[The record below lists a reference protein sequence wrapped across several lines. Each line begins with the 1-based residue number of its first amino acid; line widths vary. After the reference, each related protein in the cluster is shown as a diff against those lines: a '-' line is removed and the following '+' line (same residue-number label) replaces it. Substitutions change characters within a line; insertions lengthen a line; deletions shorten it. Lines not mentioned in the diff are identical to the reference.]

1 MCRRR
6 SVTVAGL
13 PDLLRVEDLRISITI
28 ERSGLEVVKGASF
41 RIPSGK
47 TVALVG
53 ESGSGKSIIAQAILG
68 ILPRVA
74 RITSGKILF
83 RDKDCAESPI
93 DIAALGTDS
102 PEMQALRGGRIAMI
116 FQEPMTSLSP
126 LHRIGNQVEEALV
139 LHRDLDGKQARAM
152 TEDMLKLVGFAD
164 PHRAYD
170 MYSME
175 LSGGMRQRAMI
186 AMALICHPALLVAD
200 EPTTALDV
208 TVQAQVLGLLR
219 DLQQRLGMS
228 MLLITH
234 DLGVVANMADEV
246 VVIYHGEIVEAGSV
260 EHIFRHAG
268 HPYTKALMRAVPEID
283 TGKSRKL
290 VGLREID
297 HVIPQSM
304 RRDRNGRDAS
314 APPLVSVRRLT
325 KGFTIHKDSW
335 LAGNKSRVLAV
346 NDVSFDI
353 LRGEC
358 FGIVGESGSGKS
370 TVSKLMMRAITADS
384 GEIAF
389 DNGDMSCDVRAL
401 DGKEL
406 KEFRKRMQ
414 IVFQDPF
421 SSLSP
426 RSTVLNILR
435 EPLEIHGI
443 GTMEENTRTAREL
456 MALVGLSPTFLNR
469 YPHSFSGGQRQRIGI
484 ARALALSPDLLIC
497 DEPVSALDVSVQAQ
511 ILNLLKKL
519 QEELGLTMVFI
530 SHNLAVVKYIADRIA
545 VMRKGRIVEI
555 APSEALFADPRHPY
569 TRKLLTAVPHADLD
583 HRLEFPDR
591 VDEIVDEA
599 ESWDLVFRPGGDGE
613 LGLVEVSKGHYVL
626 AREEFAVSRVSA

>member
-1 MCRRR
+1 MA
-6 SVTVAGL
+6 AGL

-28 ERSGLEVVKGASF
+28 ERSGLEVVRGASF
-41 RIPSGK
+41 RVPAGR

-53 ESGSGKSIIAQAILG
+53 ESGSGKSIIAQSILG

-74 RITSGKILF
+74 KITGGRILF
-83 RDKDCAESPI
+83 RDDASGEKPV
-93 DIAALGTDS
+93 DIAALDVNG

-126 LHRIGNQVEEALV
+126 LHRIGNQVEEALI
-139 LHRDLDGKQARAM
+139 LHRSLDGREARAM
-152 TEDMLKLVGFAD
+152 TEDMLRLVGFHD

-186 AMALICHPALLVAD
+186 AMALICHPALLIAD

-208 TVQAQVLGLLR
+208 TVQAQVLGLLK
-219 DLQQRLGMS
+219 DLQKRLGMS

-234 DLGVVANMADEV
+234 DLGVVANMAEEV

-268 HPYTKALMRAVPEID
+268 HPYTQALMRAVPEID
-283 TGKSRKL
+283 TNRSRKL
-290 VGLREID
+290 VGLREIE
-297 HVIPQSM
+297 HVIPKSM
-304 RRDRNGRDAS
+304 RRERTAPDAS
-314 APPLVSVRRLT
+314 TPPLVSVRGLT
-325 KGFTIHKDSW
+325 KSFTIRKDSW
-335 LAGNKSRVLAV
+335 LAGEKSRVLAV

-353 LRGEC
+353 ERGEC

-370 TVSKLMMRAITADS
+370 TVSKLMMRAIAADS

-389 DNGDMSCDVRAL
+389 DNGRMKCDVRAL
-401 DGKEL
+401 EGKDL

-435 EPLEIHGI
+435 EPLEIHDI
-443 GTMEENTRTAREL
+443 GTAEENTRTAREL

-519 QEELGLTMVFI
+519 QADLGLTMVFI
-530 SHNLAVVKYIADRIA
+530 SHNLAVVKYVADRIA

-555 APSEALFADPRHPY
+555 ADCDTLFAHPVHPY
-569 TRKLLTAVPHADLD
+569 TQKLLSAVPHADLD
-583 HRLEFPDR
+583 HKLDFPDR
-591 VDEIVDEA
+591 VDEIVDDA
-599 ESWDLVFRPGGDGE
+599 ESWDPLFRAVADDG
-613 LGLVEVSKGHYVL
+613 LKLTPVARGHYVL
-626 AREEFAVSRVSA
+626 ARAEFSADRLPA

>member
-1 MCRRR
+1 MEERD
-6 SVTVAGL
+6 VAGM
-13 PDLLRVEDLRISITI
+13 PDLLRVEDLRIAITI

-41 RIPSGK
+41 RIPAGK

-53 ESGSGKSIIAQAILG
+53 ESGSGKSIIAQSILG

-74 RITSGKILF
+74 KITGGHIWF
-83 RDKDCAESPI
+83 RDKICGEKPT
-93 DIAALGTDS
+93 DIAALDVDG

-126 LHRIGNQVEEALV
+126 LHRIGNQVEEALI
-139 LHRDLDGKQARAM
+139 LHRDLDGGEARSM
-152 TEDMLKLVGFAD
+152 TEDMLRLVGFAN

-186 AMALICHPALLVAD
+186 AMALICHPALLIAD

-208 TVQAQVLGLLR
+208 TVQAQVLGLLK
-219 DLQQRLGMS
+219 DLQERLGMS

-260 EHIFRHAG
+260 EHIFRHPG
-268 HPYTKALMRAVPEID
+268 HPYTKALMRAVPEIG
-283 TGKSRKL
+283 TEKSKKL

-304 RRDRNGRDAS
+304 RRDRGAMDSA
-314 APPLVSVRRLT
+314 APPLVRVRGLT
-325 KGFTIHKDSW
+325 RSFTIQKDSW
-335 LAGNKSRVLAV
+335 WVGDKTRVLAV

-353 LRGEC
+353 RRGEC

-384 GEIAF
+384 GEIGF
-389 DNGDMSCDVRAL
+389 DNGTMKCDVRAL
-401 DGKEL
+401 EGKQL

-435 EPLEIHGI
+435 EPLEIHEI
-443 GTMEENTRTAREL
+443 GTAEERTRTVREL

-519 QEELGLTMVFI
+519 QAELGLTMVFI

-555 APSEALFADPRHPY
+555 APCEALFADPVHPY
-569 TRKLLTAVPHADLD
+569 TRKLLAAVPHADLD
-583 HRLEFPDR
+583 HKLDFPER
-591 VDEIVDEA
+591 SDEIVDDA
-599 ESWDLVFRPGGDGE
+599 ESWDPVFRPHGDGE
-613 LGLVEVSKGHYVL
+613 LKLMPVGAGHYVL
-626 AREEFAVSRVSA
+626 AHEDFADSRAKA

>member
-1 MCRRR
+1 VFSEERD
-6 SVTVAGL
+6 VAGI

-41 RIPSGK
+41 RIPAGK

-53 ESGSGKSIIAQAILG
+53 ESGSGKSIIAQSILG

-74 RITSGKILF
+74 KITGGRIWF
-83 RDKDCAESPI
+83 RDKVCGEKPI
-93 DIAALGTDS
+93 DIAALDVNG

-126 LHRIGNQVEEALV
+126 LHRIGNQVEEALI
-139 LHRDLDGKQARAM
+139 LHRDLKGGEARAM
-152 TEDMLKLVGFAD
+152 TEDMLRLVGFAD

-208 TVQAQVLGLLR
+208 TVQAQVLGLLK
-219 DLQQRLGMS
+219 DLQERLGMS

-260 EHIFRHAG
+260 EHIFRHPS
-268 HPYTKALMRAVPEID
+268 HSYTKALMRAVPEIG
-283 TGKSRKL
+283 TEKSKKL
-290 VGLREID
+290 VSLREID

-304 RRDRNGRDAS
+304 RRDRGVMDSA
-314 APPLVSVRRLT
+314 APPLVSVRDLT
-325 KGFTIHKDSW
+325 RSFTIQKDSW
-335 LAGNKSRVLAV
+335 WVGDKTHVLAV

-353 LRGEC
+353 RRGEC

-384 GEIAF
+384 GEIRF
-389 DNGDMSCDVRAL
+389 DNGAMKCDVRAL
-401 DGKEL
+401 EGKEL

-435 EPLEIHGI
+435 EPLEIHEI
-443 GTMEENTRTAREL
+443 GTAEQRTRTAREL
-456 MALVGLSPTFLNR
+456 MALVGLSPTYLNR

-519 QEELGLTMVFI
+519 QAELGLTMVFI

-555 APSEALFADPRHPY
+555 APCEALFADPVHPY
-569 TRKLLTAVPHADLD
+569 TRKLLAAVPHADLD
-583 HRLEFPDR
+583 HKLDFPER
-591 VDEIVDEA
+591 SDEIIDEV
-599 ESWDLVFRPGGDGE
+599 ESWDPVFRPGGSGE
-613 LGLVEVSKGHYVL
+613 LKLMPAGAGHYVL
-626 AREEFAVSRVSA
+626 AHEDFAESGVMA

>member
-1 MCRRR
+1 LPQ
-6 SVTVAGL
+6 L
-13 PDLLRVEDLRISITI
+13 PDLLRVEDLRISIAL
-28 ERSGLEVVKGASF
+28 ERSGLEVVKGVSF
-41 RIPSGK
+41 RVPAGR

-74 RITSGKILF
+74 RITGGHILF
-83 RDKDCAESPI
+83 RDAKCAAGAI
-93 DIAALGTDS
+93 DIAGLGMNAQ
-102 PEMQALRGGRIAMI
+102 EMQALRGGRIAMI

-126 LHRIGNQVEEALV
+126 LHRIGNQVEEALI
-139 LHRDLDGKQARAM
+139 LHRDLGGAEGREM
-152 TEDMLKLVGFAD
+152 TEDMLRLVGFAD
-164 PHRAYD
+164 PQRAYD
-170 MYSME
+170 MYPME

-186 AMALICHPALLVAD
+186 AMALICHPALLIAD

-219 DLQQRLGMS
+219 DLQARLGMS

-246 VVIYHGEIVEAGSV
+246 VVIYHGEIMEAGTV
-260 EHIFRHAG
+260 EQIFRTPGHA
-268 HPYTKALMRAVPEID
+268 YTRALMRAVPDLHSGRSE
-283 TGKSRKL
+283 KL
-290 VGLREID
+290 VGLREIEQE
-297 HVIPQSM
+297 IPDSM
-304 RRDRNGRDAS
+304 RRQGREAPAS
-314 APPLVSVRRLT
+314 AAPIVSVRGLSKSFAIR
-325 KGFTIHKDSW
+325 KGSW
-335 LAGNKSRVLAV
+335 LGGSDRGVLAV
-346 NDVSFDI
+346 NDVGFDI
-353 LRGEC
+353 RRGEC

-370 TVSKLMMRAITADS
+370 TVSKLLMRAVTADA
-384 GEIAF
+384 GDIRF
-389 DNGDMSCDVRAL
+389 DNGQMKCNVRTL
-401 DGKEL
+401 DGEAL
-406 KEFRKRMQ
+406 KAFRKRMQ

-435 EPLEIHGI
+435 EPLEIHEI
-443 GTMEENTRTAREL
+443 GTGAEKTRMAKDL
-456 MALVGLSPTFLNR
+456 MALVGLSPKFLNR

-519 QEELGLTMVFI
+519 QAELGLTMIFI

-555 APSEALFADPRHPY
+555 APCDTLFANPVHPY
-569 TRKLLTAVPHADLD
+569 TRKLLAAVPHADLD
-583 HRLEFPDR
+583 HRLEFPER
-591 VDEIVDEA
+591 ADEA
-599 ESWDLVFRPGGDGE
+599 VDDTADWDDVFRDDGSAA
-613 LGLVEVSKGHYVL
+613 LKLVSVGKEHDVL
-626 AREEFAVSRVSA
+626 ARGEFADQRLSA

>member
-1 MCRRR
+1 M
-6 SVTVAGL
+6 VAGL

-74 RITSGKILF
+74 RITGGRILF
-83 RDKDCAESPI
+83 RDKDCAQSPI
-93 DIAALGTDS
+93 DIAALGVDS

-152 TEDMLKLVGFAD
+152 TEDMLRLVGFAD

-268 HPYTKALMRAVPEID
+268 HPYTRALMRAVPEID

-314 APPLVSVRRLT
+314 APPLVSVRGLT

-370 TVSKLMMRAITADS
+370 TVSKLMMRAVTADS
-384 GEIAF
+384 GEIDF

-599 ESWDLVFRPGGDGE
+599 ESWDPVFRPGGDGE
-613 LGLVEVSKGHYVL
+613 LGLIEVSKGHYVL
-626 AREEFAVSRVSA
+626 AREEFAESRLSA

>member
-1 MCRRR
+1 MA
-6 SVTVAGL
+6 AGL

-28 ERSGLEVVKGASF
+28 ERSGLEVVRGASF
-41 RIPSGK
+41 RVPAGR

-53 ESGSGKSIIAQAILG
+53 ESGSGKSIIAQSILG

-74 RITSGKILF
+74 KITGGRILF
-83 RDKDCAESPI
+83 RDDASGEKPV
-93 DIAALGTDS
+93 DIAALDVNG

-126 LHRIGNQVEEALV
+126 LHRIGNQVEEALI
-139 LHRDLDGKQARAM
+139 LHRNLDGREARAM
-152 TEDMLKLVGFAD
+152 TEDMLRLVGFHD

-186 AMALICHPALLVAD
+186 AMALICHPALLIAD

-208 TVQAQVLGLLR
+208 TVQAQVLGLLK
-219 DLQQRLGMS
+219 DLQKRLGMS

-234 DLGVVANMADEV
+234 DLGVVANMAEEV

-268 HPYTKALMRAVPEID
+268 HPYTQALMRAVPEID
-283 TGKSRKL
+283 TNRSRKL
-290 VGLREID
+290 IGLREIE
-297 HVIPQSM
+297 HVIPKSM
-304 RRDRNGRDAS
+304 RRERTAPDAS
-314 APPLVSVRRLT
+314 TPPLVSVRGLT
-325 KGFTIHKDSW
+325 KSFTIRKDSW
-335 LAGNKSRVLAV
+335 LAGEKSRVLAV

-353 LRGEC
+353 ERGEC

-370 TVSKLMMRAITADS
+370 TVSKLMMRAIAADS

-389 DNGDMSCDVRAL
+389 DNGRMKCDVRAL
-401 DGKEL
+401 EGKDL

-435 EPLEIHGI
+435 EPLEIHDI
-443 GTMEENTRTAREL
+443 GTAEENTRTAREL

-519 QEELGLTMVFI
+519 QADLGLTMVFI
-530 SHNLAVVKYIADRIA
+530 SHNLAVVKYVADRIA

-555 APSEALFADPRHPY
+555 ADCDTLFAHPVHPY
-569 TRKLLTAVPHADLD
+569 TQKLLSAVPHADLD
-583 HRLEFPDR
+583 HKLDFPDR
-591 VDEIVDEA
+591 VDEIVDDA
-599 ESWDLVFRPGGDGE
+599 ESWDPLFRAVADDG
-613 LGLVEVSKGHYVL
+613 LKLTPVARGHYVL
-626 AREEFAVSRVSA
+626 ARAEFSADRLPA

>member
-1 MCRRR
+1 
-6 SVTVAGL
+6 
-13 PDLLRVEDLRISITI
+13 
-28 ERSGLEVVKGASF
+28 
-41 RIPSGK
+41 
-47 TVALVG
+47 
-53 ESGSGKSIIAQAILG
+53 
-68 ILPRVA
+68 
-74 RITSGKILF
+74 
-83 RDKDCAESPI
+83 
-93 DIAALGTDS
+93 
-102 PEMQALRGGRIAMI
+102 
-116 FQEPMTSLSP
+116 
-126 LHRIGNQVEEALV
+126 
-139 LHRDLDGKQARAM
+139 
-152 TEDMLKLVGFAD
+152 
-164 PHRAYD
+164 
-170 MYSME
+170 
-175 LSGGMRQRAMI
+175 
-186 AMALICHPALLVAD
+186 
-200 EPTTALDV
+200 
-208 TVQAQVLGLLR
+208 
-219 DLQQRLGMS
+219 
-228 MLLITH
+228 
-234 DLGVVANMADEV
+234 
-246 VVIYHGEIVEAGSV
+246 
-260 EHIFRHAG
+260 
-268 HPYTKALMRAVPEID
+268 MRAVPEID

-314 APPLVSVRRLT
+314 APPLVSVRGLT

-370 TVSKLMMRAITADS
+370 TVSKLMMRAVTADS
-384 GEIAF
+384 GEIDF

-599 ESWDLVFRPGGDGE
+599 ESWDPVFRPGGDGE
-613 LGLVEVSKGHYVL
+613 LGLIEVSKGHYVL
-626 AREEFAVSRVSA
+626 AREEFAESRLSA

>member
-1 MCRRR
+1 
-6 SVTVAGL
+6 
-13 PDLLRVEDLRISITI
+13 
-28 ERSGLEVVKGASF
+28 
-41 RIPSGK
+41 
-47 TVALVG
+47 
-53 ESGSGKSIIAQAILG
+53 
-68 ILPRVA
+68 
-74 RITSGKILF
+74 
-83 RDKDCAESPI
+83 
-93 DIAALGTDS
+93 
-102 PEMQALRGGRIAMI
+102 
-116 FQEPMTSLSP
+116 
-126 LHRIGNQVEEALV
+126 
-139 LHRDLDGKQARAM
+139 
-152 TEDMLKLVGFAD
+152 
-164 PHRAYD
+164 

-186 AMALICHPALLVAD
+186 AMALICHPALLIAD

-219 DLQQRLGMS
+219 DLQKRLGMS

-260 EHIFRHAG
+260 QHVFRHPG
-268 HPYTKALMRAVPEID
+268 HPYTQALMRAVPEID
-283 TGKSRKL
+283 AERSRKL
-290 VGLREID
+290 VGLREIE

-304 RRDRNGRDAS
+304 RRERAAADAS
-314 APPLVSVRRLT
+314 APALVKVRGLT
-325 KGFTIHKDSW
+325 KSFTIRKDSW
-335 LAGNKSRVLAV
+335 LVGEKSRVLAV

-389 DNGDMSCDVRAL
+389 DNGKMKCDVRTL
-401 DGKEL
+401 EGKDL

-435 EPLEIHGI
+435 EPLEIHQI
-443 GTMEENTRTAREL
+443 GTAEEKTRTASEL

-519 QEELGLTMVFI
+519 QAELGLTMVFI
-530 SHNLAVVKYIADRIA
+530 SHNLAVVRYVADRIA
-545 VMRKGRIVEI
+545 VMRKGRIVEL
-555 APSEALFADPRHPY
+555 ADCDTLFADPVHPY
-569 TRKLLTAVPHADLD
+569 TQKLLSAVPHADLD
-583 HRLEFPDR
+583 HRLDFPDR
-591 VDEIVDEA
+591 VDDVVDDA
-599 ESWDLVFRPGGDGE
+599 ESWDPVFRAGADDG
-613 LGLVEVSKGHYVL
+613 LKLTPVGKGHYVL
-626 AREEFAVSRVSA
+626 ARMEFAERRLSA